1 MGRAGGERSWAARSG
16 WATIRAAAAHSFFDS
31 DVTRSNCGAAAL
43 PLPLRTCGVP
53 SGQSVRALPR
63 ANSGWGGLGAAVR
76 SALPRVRRVAGRVRV
91 EKRVIGH
98 IFALGCRVVVCFGT
112 AEYEWTGLA
121 TRARPRRAVPLA
133 GSDVVFRK
141 STRRLPHPAYD
152 GPCLA
157 RRGRAEMAA
166 STRRAWAPGTARGER
181 QASKPREAVSAA
193 SRRGDRATARLPP
206 LSASACKEISHTN
219 QATAYGFTHHSTV
232 QYGYSLHCGRRRR
245 RHLRRAGRRHFELRF
260 HCNRRRQRPWLPPN
274 TTAVA
279 NQGDS
284 EAEHDADHT
293 GGHGDTDDSS
303 DRLR

>member
-98 IFALGCRVVVCFGT
+98 IFALGCECRRSFVG
-112 AEYEWTGLA
+112 ESKGWTGLA
-121 TRARPRRAVPLA
+121 TRARPRAGFPLA

-141 STRRLPHPAYD
+141 STRRAEPEAREATNEGGSTSPAGVVERARAGVRGSRGEEREPRARAAEALP
-152 GPCLA
+152 G
-157 RRGRAEMAA
+157 
-166 STRRAWAPGTARGER
+166 RRADERARDEG
-181 QASKPREAVSAA
+181 S
-193 SRRGDRATARLPP
+193 SRRR
-206 LSASACKEISHTN
+206 SASPP
-219 QATAYGFTHHSTV
+219 ATPFYA
-232 QYGYSLHCGRRRR
+232 LKK
-245 RHLRRAGRRHFELRF
+245 
-260 HCNRRRQRPWLPPN
+260 RQD
-274 TTAVA
+274 
-279 NQGDS
+279 GS
-284 EAEHDADHT
+284 
-293 GGHGDTDDSS
+293 
-303 DRLR
+303 